1 MQYPVWVLAHG
12 GEAEDREPT
21 AADAMTQILDMFSE
35 VLRTLWAHKL
45 RSFLTMFGIAWGVGS
60 LLLLIGLGEGFRSG
74 QRRNLE
80 TLGRDIIFL
89 FPGRI
94 PAVPGQGQ
102 GLAPYFLTYQD
113 YLDIRREATKV
124 RNAAPVLQRGD
135 IRALSEFASSNGQ
148 VTGSTPNFSEI
159 RYLPQGEGR
168 WLNQQDEAQR
178 RNVVV
183 LGYEMRRN
191 LFPGRPAVGSSILL
205 NGIRFEVV
213 GVLANIGR
221 QENNPDN
228 LRIYMPWSTM
238 RLHFPLQTAPTRD
251 AVSFINLQPTQREE
265 HDAALEQIRRIIAR
279 NHKFDYRNQDAFQ
292 VWDTIKSQEMI
303 GKIFDAM
310 DLFLGAVGMVTL
322 MLGAIGIVNIMLV
335 AVSERTYEIGLRK
348 ALGATQ
354 RSILMQFF
362 AEGALL
368 TLLSGGIGIAAAW
381 GFMAVLARLI
391 VLPFFDPPHVVP
403 FSAALALGSL
413 TMAAV
418 AASLYPARKAAI
430 LTPVEALRRE

>member
-1 MQYPVWVLAHG
+1 
-12 GEAEDREPT
+12 
-21 AADAMTQILDMFSE
+21 MFTE
-35 VLRTLWAHKL
+35 VLRTLWSHKL

-74 QRRNLE
+74 QRKNLE
-80 TLGRDIIFL
+80 TIGQDIIFV
-89 FPGRI
+89 FPGRV

-102 GLAPYFLTYQD
+102 GMTPYFLTYQD

-124 RNAAPVLQRGD
+124 RNAAPVIQRGD
-135 IRALSEFASSNGQ
+135 IRALSEFANSNGQ
-148 VTGSTPNFSEI
+148 VTGSTPNYNEI
-159 RYLPQGEGR
+159 RFLPQGEGR
-168 WLNQQDEAQR
+168 WLNQLDEDQR

-191 LFPGRPAVGSSILL
+191 LFPGRPAIGSNILL

-238 RLHFPLQTAPTRD
+238 RNYFPLQTAPTRD
-251 AVSFINLQPTQREE
+251 ALSLINLQPATRGEHAEAMEE
-265 HDAALEQIRRIIAR
+265 VRRIIGR
-279 NHKFDYRNQDAFQ
+279 NHGFDYHIEEAFRA
-292 VWDTIKSQEMI
+292 WDTIKNQEMV

-310 DLFLGAVGMVTL
+310 DIFLGAVGMVTL

-335 AVSERTYEIGLRK
+335 AVSERTHEIGLRK

-362 AEGALL
+362 VEGTML
-368 TLLSGGIGIAAAW
+368 TLLSGGIGIAVTW
-381 GFMAVLARLI
+381 GFMTALARMVTLP
-391 VLPFFDPPHVVP
+391 PFFDPPHIVP
-403 FSAALALGSL
+403 MSAALAIGAL
-413 TMAAV
+413 TVAAV

>member
-1 MQYPVWVLAHG
+1 MKRA
-12 GEAEDREPT
+12 
-21 AADAMTQILDMFSE
+21 LDMFAE
-35 VLRTLWAHKL
+35 VLSTLWSHKL

-80 TLGRDIIFL
+80 TIGQDIIFL

-102 GLAPYFLTYQD
+102 GMRRYFLTYQD
-113 YLDIRREATKV
+113 YLDIRNEATKV
-124 RNAAPVLQRGD
+124 RNAAPVIQRGD

-148 VTGSTPNFSEI
+148 VSGTTPNWNQI
-159 RYLPQGEGR
+159 RYLPQDQGR
-168 WLNQQDEAQR
+168 WFNQRDEDER

-183 LGYEMRRN
+183 LGHEMQRN
-191 LFPGRPAVGSSILL
+191 LFPGRPAIGSSILL

-213 GVLANIGR
+213 GVLASIGR
-221 QENNPDN
+221 EENNSDN

-238 RLHFPLQTAPTRD
+238 RRHFPLQTAPTPD

-265 HDAALEQIRRIIAR
+265 HTAAMEQIRHIIAR
-279 NHKFDYRNQDAFQ
+279 NHGFDYRIEEAFAN
-292 VWDTIKSQEMI
+292 WDTIESMETV

-310 DLFLGAVGMVTL
+310 NLFLGAVGMVTL

-368 TLLSGGIGIAAAW
+368 TILSGGIGIAAAW
-381 GFMAVLARLI
+381 AFMAVLAKSITLPYFDAPHI
-391 VLPFFDPPHVVP
+391 VPM
-403 FSAALALGSL
+403 SAALAVGSL
-413 TMAAV
+413 TIAAV
-418 AASLYPARKAAI
+418 AASIYPARKAAL

>member
-1 MQYPVWVLAHG
+1 
-12 GEAEDREPT
+12 
-21 AADAMTQILDMFSE
+21 MFTE
-35 VLRTLWAHKL
+35 VLRTLWSHKL

-74 QRRNLE
+74 QRKNLE
-80 TLGRDIIFL
+80 TIGQDIIFV
-89 FPGRI
+89 FPGRV

-102 GLAPYFLTYQD
+102 GMTPYFLTYQD

-124 RNAAPVLQRGD
+124 RNAAPVIQRGD
-135 IRALSEFASSNGQ
+135 IRALSEFANSNGQ
-148 VTGSTPNFSEI
+148 VTGSTPNYNEI
-159 RYLPQGEGR
+159 RFLPQGEGR
-168 WLNQQDEAQR
+168 WLNQLDEDQR

-191 LFPGRPAVGSSILL
+191 LFPGRPAIGSNILL

-238 RLHFPLQTAPTRD
+238 RNYVPLQTAPTRD
-251 AVSFINLQPTQREE
+251 ALSLINLQPATRGEHAEAMEE
-265 HDAALEQIRRIIAR
+265 VRRIIER
-279 NHKFDYRNQDAFQ
+279 NHGFDYHIEEAFRA
-292 VWDTIKSQEMI
+292 WDTIKNQEMV

-310 DLFLGAVGMVTL
+310 DIFLGAVGMVTL

-335 AVSERTYEIGLRK
+335 AVSERTHEIGLRK

-362 AEGALL
+362 VEGTML
-368 TLLSGGIGIAAAW
+368 TLLSGGIGIAVTW
-381 GFMAVLARLI
+381 GFMTALARMVTLP
-391 VLPFFDPPHVVP
+391 PFFDPPHIVP
-403 FSAALALGSL
+403 MSAALAIGAL
-413 TMAAV
+413 TVAAV